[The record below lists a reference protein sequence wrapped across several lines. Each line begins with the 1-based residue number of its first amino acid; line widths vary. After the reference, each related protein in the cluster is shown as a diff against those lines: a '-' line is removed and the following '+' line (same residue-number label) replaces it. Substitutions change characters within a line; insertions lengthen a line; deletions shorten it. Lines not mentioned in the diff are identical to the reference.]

1 MALADSVLQYG
12 KTMRGLKSKG
22 YTSKSISMFGDFAM
36 DAGKGFAALGK
47 ATVPF
52 RARAKEFERGSKIL
66 ELGEEPTMLER
77 MGLRNI
83 EKRGG
88 TFKSEL
94 LGREYTA
101 GDIISVGVLGAD
113 TPEAMGARLEYGK
126 VMGADWRT
134 RFGKPYTEHLDDPD
148 AQWRD
153 KSEAFGYKAE
163 TPNIEALQEDD
174 LPDLLKQEKKS
185 WFQRVVERGK
195 ITQPKADYAPTK
207 EEFAKWEAE
216 KQAQE
221 DVLVEEFKEEDKPFI
236 SDEDI
241 PKPEFMKKQEKKLE
255 IESDYNPKNTE
266 HNKQLIVNAF
276 KLFANTDVKDF
287 KQISQLP
294 SGTVSHAFRN
304 LSVSQIWDKAFA
316 GDYGKSWSQL
326 TDADKAKIYSGL

>member
-12 KTMRGLKSKG
+12 KTMRGLKSRG

-88 TFKSEL
+88 TFKSER
-94 LGREYTA
+94 LGREYTVE
-101 GDIISVGVLGAD
+101 DIISVGVLSAD

-126 VMGADWRT
+126 VMGDDWKT
-134 RFGKPYTEHLDDPD
+134 RFGKPWKEGKIVGESAASHLGDPD
-148 AQWRD
+148 I
-153 KSEAFGYKAE
+153 G
-163 TPNIEALQEDD
+163 ALQDAG
-174 LPDLLKQEKKS
+174 LPDLLKQGKKKRFLTKETTTS
-185 WFQRVVERGK
+185 LGLK
-195 ITQPKADYAPTK
+195 PSK

-221 DVLVEEFKEEDKPFI
+221 DILVEEFKEEDKPFI

-276 KLFANTDVKDF
+276 KLFANTDLKDF
-287 KQISQLP
+287 KQVYQLKDKLELY
-294 SGTVSHAFRN
+294 AFRN
-304 LSVSQIWDKAFA
+304 KTVSQIWDEAFA
-316 GDYGKSWSQL
+316 GDYGKSWSDL
-326 TDADKAKIYSGL
+326 TDADKAKIYSGS

>member
-12 KTMRGLKSKG
+12 KTMRGLKSRG

-126 VMGADWRT
+126 VMGDDWKT
-134 RFGKPYTEHLDDPD
+134 RFGKPWKEGKIVGESAASHLGDPD
-148 AQWRD
+148 I
-153 KSEAFGYKAE
+153 G
-163 TPNIEALQEDD
+163 ALQDAG
-174 LPDLLKQEKKS
+174 LPDLLKQGKKKRFLTKETTTS
-185 WFQRVVERGK
+185 LGLK
-195 ITQPKADYAPTK
+195 PSK

-236 SDEDI
+236 SDKDLPSHLR
-241 PKPEFMKKQEKKLE
+241 PKFMEEEKEKLE
-255 IESDYNPKNTE
+255 IESDYDPKNTE

-287 KQISQLP
+287 KQIYQL
-294 SGTVSHAFRN
+294 SLGTETYAYRN
-304 LSVSQIWDKAFA
+304 QTVSQIWDKAFA

-326 TDADKAKIYSGL
+326 TDADKAKIYSG